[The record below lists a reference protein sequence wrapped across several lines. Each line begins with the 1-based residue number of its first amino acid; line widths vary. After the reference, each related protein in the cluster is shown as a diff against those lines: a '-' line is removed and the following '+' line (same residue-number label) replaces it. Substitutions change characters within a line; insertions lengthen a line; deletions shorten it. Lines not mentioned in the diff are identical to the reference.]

1 MSGWYSEQLEKLIL
15 YICLQIVILRGVK
28 NMFLI
33 SYCKVQTEGLLN
45 ITLKVQQLL
54 KTPAEH
60 SKETL
65 WQNNNTS

>member
-1 MSGWYSEQLEKLIL
+1 
-15 YICLQIVILRGVK
+15 
-28 NMFLI
+28 MFLI

-65 WQNNNTS
+65 GQNNNTS